1 MNVERGMKIIANG
14 FLRTGIMNTFDRSED
29 DILWVE
35 DKNADAE
42 GDSESV
48 PQSSSEDD
56 SR

>member
-1 MNVERGMKIIANG
+1 MKIIANG
-14 FLRTGIMNTFDRSED
+14 FLKTGIMNTFDRSD
-29 DILWVE
+29 YDILWVE

-56 SR
+56 SH

>member
-1 MNVERGMKIIANG
+1 MSMEHGMQIIANG
-14 FLRTGIMNTFDRSED
+14 ILKTGNMNAFDRSED

-48 PQSSSEDD
+48 PEQF
-56 SR
+56 